1 MLLHII
7 IDMLSDALVSMIIV
21 SATGLLALMFKLCYS
36 SKCKTLKICGA
47 EIQRDVEHEVVVN
60 MNGSSRNL

>member
-1 MLLHII
+1 
-7 IDMLSDALVSMIIV
+7 MLSVALISMIIV

-47 EIQRDVEHEVVVN
+47 EIQRDTTNETAIN
-60 MNGSSRNL
+60 LDTPNRNV